1 MRNSAPVDNF
11 SRTRAPKSEPVVA
24 IGEFIQKFEP
34 FFAARDRILIWS
46 AICISILRKESP
58 MPTKKSQA
66 PRRGKKLSKGKTLK
80 AVKPLLNPQPLP
92 PRHVPLT

>member
-1 MRNSAPVDNF
+1 
-11 SRTRAPKSEPVVA
+11 
-24 IGEFIQKFEP
+24 
-34 FFAARDRILIWS
+34 
-46 AICISILRKESP
+46 